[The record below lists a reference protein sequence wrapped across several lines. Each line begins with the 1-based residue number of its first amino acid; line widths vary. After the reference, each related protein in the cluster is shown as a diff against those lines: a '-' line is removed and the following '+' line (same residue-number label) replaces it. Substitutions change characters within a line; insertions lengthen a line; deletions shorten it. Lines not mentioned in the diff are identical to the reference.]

1 MGSTGKGAMAPR
13 VMISGLGLTVVAAA
27 AVWLTADRL
36 IARAVNGLRPSLE
49 QQLSIPLGH
58 PIEIG
63 PYRGLGLDGIGI
75 GPIRIRPGTKDA
87 STLRVQKLSLGIDPL
102 SSIRHLRLVV
112 VARLNG
118 ANVNLSR
125 NQLGQF
131 WVPGPKPNGEFL
143 HRVDLRVRLV
153 DPAKIRVE
161 PANLQLSLAGAVR
174 LRLNEKWADGAFQMG
189 LPDRG
194 SVTLKGR
201 AHWDRPE
208 FQLATR
214 LKRIRLDRLQGL
226 LPMEQPIQLRG
237 QVGGDLSFEWNRGQ
251 TSCGGGL
258 SVVGL
263 KVSGKPLQHAL
274 ASRQL
279 RLQCDDDR
287 LSIPRSQWRYGPYRA
302 SLGGRLHLNQSF
314 DLSATLKE
322 LNQDNQLAMRLDGD
336 WSQPRFN
343 LSGRWRLPEAN
354 VLEQPI
360 AIDLQV
366 RGDGR
371 RAKAW
376 KASLETL
383 ALMAPGVSVK
393 AEGALYPLLD
403 IKTKQLQLVG
413 KAWKGLPLIPELL
426 GTKAP
431 LNGELRV
438 LGPSLSPRLL
448 LALKQDSNPLLERW
462 SLQADWSSDQGL
474 LSLNRFSSPQFNA
487 DAVLP
492 LQIGKGGLQVG
503 ALESNVRLQDYP
515 LSRIGP
521 LLGTEMDGTIAAD
534 GEVRGPLQSLQPD
547 LQLEINSPRAGA
559 IRLVERWEGRFE
571 GRQGGGGQLQMA
583 SVGAVISGSLDAQF
597 GGNWLPESVRL
608 QRRNGELQIS
618 GSPALYRWTANDLS
632 MDGLEL
638 VLPPKQR
645 WEGVYGRLSGS
656 GDLSL
661 QPWRMSADLKLAQPG
676 LLGIQL
682 RQALLTAKYKN
693 DRYDVSGELLP
704 RDSGQITFEADGYRN
719 AGLNAKLQ
727 ARGLSARW
735 LTASALSLPQLS
747 QSLPPYQGDAT
758 DLGSLLVNTFGGSLD
773 GQLRALRGSQLALAD
788 ARRLR
793 REKEA
798 FHPED
803 LRGQVDAVVD
813 VQGPSLNRLDL
824 DLTARGHLWIDG
836 DDKDIALQVKPFIAE
851 LKGPLQAG
859 KGSFSLAHLPFSLL
873 ALVAPVPPALQGALG
888 LSGRYRLGEGAPV
901 LTTELV
907 LEEARVGQ
915 EPIALDRGQVL
926 LANETLQLDLA
937 LRAEGAEEPLT
948 VIGQVPLKPDRPLD
962 VRVESH
968 GDGLH
973 FLAGF
978 SRDVVAWNEGNTDLR
993 LLIGGSLLAP
1003 EANGF
1008 IVMNDGEFVVRDQ
1021 VISKVKSSVLF
1032 DFDRLEVQDFKGRI
1046 GRSGTIQAIGALK
1059 LFKPAPEEVPLA
1071 ITVEKARIKVPTA
1084 DLALAADLRVNG
1096 ALVSPNF
1103 QGNLQLSD
1111 GAITPQPSL
1120 FSKFK
1125 KSDGKSG
1132 NINDP
1137 LVAGPLVSANALLE
1151 EDWDFKEPLVLLGPN
1166 VEEDPNKS
1174 LKASIPRLPFI
1185 TFDDFRVRFGPGLKV
1200 QVKPVTNLPDIA
1212 NFTTAGSISVNGP
1225 LDQDIKLRGVLQLLT
1240 GRISVF
1246 TSTFNLDRK
1255 APNVAVFT
1263 PSQGLMPYVDIA
1275 METRVSDSVN
1285 LGVGSNTSSTTVFD
1299 ANGTGTLGAGGQ
1311 LRLVKVM
1318 LQAEGPANRLSD
1330 SVQLRSSP
1338 PMPQPQLF
1346 GLIGGNSLAG
1356 LTGAGA
1362 GTALAAVLGQSLLSP
1377 VLGTFTDAFNQ
1388 RLQFA
1393 LYPTYVTPTV
1403 DNNGERVSGRVPPQ
1417 LAILT
1422 DFGVNITDRF
1432 DLSVLAA
1439 PNRNDIPPQGSLG
1452 YQIDPN
1458 LSISGS
1464 VDAQGTW
1471 QSQLQLFFR
1480 F

>member
-1 MGSTGKGAMAPR
+1 MGSKGKSAMAPR
-13 VMISGLGLTVVAAA
+13 VVISGLGLTVVAAA
-27 AVWLTADRL
+27 AVWITADRF

-49 QQLSIPLGH
+49 QQLSVPLGH

-63 PYRGLGLDGIGI
+63 PYQGLGLDGIGI
-75 GPIRIRPGTKDA
+75 GPIRILPGTKDA

-112 VARLNG
+112 VARLKG
-118 ANVNLSR
+118 ANVKLRR
-125 NQLGQF
+125 NQKGQF
-131 WVPGPKPNGEFL
+131 WVLGPPPKGDFL
-143 HRVDLRVRLV
+143 HRVDLRVRLME
-153 DPAKIRVE
+153 PAQIRVE
-161 PANLQLSLAGAVR
+161 PAELQLSLAGATR
-174 LRLNEKWADGAFQMG
+174 LRLNEKWADGAFQIG

-201 AHWDRPE
+201 AHWGRPE
-208 FQLATR
+208 FLLTTR
-214 LKRIRLDRLQGL
+214 LKRIRLHRLQGL
-226 LPMEQPIQLRG
+226 LPIEQPVQLRG

-263 KVSGKPLQHAL
+263 KVSGKPLQHTL

-279 RLQCDDDR
+279 RLHCDGDQ

-302 SLGGRLHLNQSF
+302 SLGGRFDLNQRF

-322 LNQDNQLAMRLDGD
+322 LNQDNQLDLSLDGD
-336 WSQPRFN
+336 WSQPRFK
-343 LSGRWRLPEAN
+343 LSGRWRFPEAN
-354 VLEQPI
+354 VLDQPV

-371 RAKAW
+371 RPKAW
-376 KASLETL
+376 KARLETL
-383 ALMAPGVSVK
+383 ALEAPGVSVK
-393 AEGALYPLLD
+393 AQGALYPLLD
-403 IKTKQLQLVG
+403 IKTKQFQLVG
-413 KAWKGLPLIPELL
+413 SAWKGLPLIPELL

-438 LGPSLSPRLL
+438 SGPSLSPRLQ
-448 LALKQDSNPLLERW
+448 LALNQDSNPLLERW
-462 SLQADWSSDQGL
+462 SLQADWSTDQGL
-474 LSLNRFSSPQFNA
+474 LSLNRFNSPQLNA

-503 ALESNVRLQDYP
+503 ALESNVSLRAYP
-515 LSRIGP
+515 LSRIGS
-521 LLGTEMDGTIAAD
+521 LVGTVMDGTIAAD

-547 LQLEINSPRAGA
+547 LQIEVNSPRAGA
-559 IRLVERWEGRFE
+559 IRLVESWKGRFQ
-571 GRQGGGGQLQMA
+571 GRPGGVQLQMA
-583 SVGAVISGSLDAQF
+583 SVGAVIPGFLDAQF
-597 GGNWLPESVRL
+597 GGNWLPETIRL
-608 QRRNGELQIS
+608 QRKNGELQIS
-618 GSPALYRWTANDLS
+618 GSPALYRWAAQELS
-632 MDGLEL
+632 VDGLEL

-661 QPWRMSADLKLAQPG
+661 QPWSMSADLKLAQPG

-693 DRYDVSGELLP
+693 DRYDISGELLP
-704 RDSGQITFEADGYRN
+704 RDSGQITFDADGYRN

-747 QSLPPYQGDAT
+747 QALPAYQGDAT
-758 DLGSLLVNTFGGSLD
+758 DLGTLLVNTFGGSLD
-773 GQLRALRGSQLALAD
+773 GQLKALRRSQLALTD
-788 ARRLR
+788 ARRDR
-793 REKEA
+793 REKET

-813 VQGPSLNRLDL
+813 LQGPNLNSLEV

-851 LKGPLQAG
+851 LKGPLQSG
-859 KGSFSLAHLPFSLL
+859 EGSFSLVHLPFSLL
-873 ALVAPVPPALQGALG
+873 ALVAPLPSALQGALG
-888 LSGRYRLGEGAPV
+888 LKGSYRLGKGAPV

-907 LEEARVGQ
+907 LERARVGQ
-915 EPIALDRGQVL
+915 EPIALDRGQIL
-926 LANETLQLDLA
+926 LSNETLQLDLA
-937 LRAEGAEEPLT
+937 LRAEGADEPLT
-948 VIGQVPLKPDRPLD
+948 VIGQVPLTPDRPLD

-978 SRDVVAWNEGNTDLR
+978 SKDVVAWSQGNTDLR

-1021 VISKVKSSVLF
+1021 IISKVKSSVLF
-1032 DFDRLEVQDFKGRI
+1032 DFDRLEMQEFKGRI
-1046 GRSGTIQAIGALK
+1046 GRSGTIHASGALK
-1059 LFKPAPEEVPLA
+1059 LFKPAPEDVPLS

-1084 DLALAADLRVNG
+1084 DVAIAADLRVSG
-1096 ALVSPNF
+1096 ALLSPDF
-1103 QGNLQLSD
+1103 QGNLQLSE
-1111 GAITPQPSL
+1111 GAITPQRSM
-1120 FSKFK
+1120 FSRLEMTK
-1125 KSDGKSG
+1125 GKSG
-1132 NINDP
+1132 QKEDQM
-1137 LVAGPLVSANALLE
+1137 VSGPLVSANALLE
-1151 EDWDFKEPLVLLGPN
+1151 EDWDFKDPLVLLGPN
-1166 VEEDPNKS
+1166 VEEDPSRK
-1174 LKASIPRLPFI
+1174 LKASLPNLPFVG
-1185 TFDDFRVRFGPGLKV
+1185 FDNFRVQFGPGLKV
-1200 QVKPVTNLPDIA
+1200 QVQPIA
-1212 NFTTAGSISVNGP
+1212 NFTTAGLITVNGP
-1225 LDQDIKLRGVLQLLT
+1225 LDSNIELRGVLQLLT
-1240 GRISVF
+1240 GRVSMF
-1246 TSTFNLDRK
+1246 TSTFNLDPK

-1263 PSQGLMPYVDIA
+1263 PSKGLIPYMDIA
-1275 METRVSDSVN
+1275 MKTRVSDSVN
-1285 LGVGSNTSSTTVFD
+1285 LGVGSNPSNTTVFD
-1299 ANGTGTLGAGGQ
+1299 TNGTGTLGAGGQ

-1318 LQAEGPANRLSD
+1318 LQAEGPANRLSN
-1330 SVQLRSSP
+1330 SIRLRSSP
-1338 PMPQPQLF
+1338 PMSQTQLL

-1393 LYPTYVTPTV
+1393 LYPTYVTPNV
-1403 DNNGERVSGRVPPQ
+1403 QDDGERVSGRVPPQ
-1417 LAILT
+1417 MAIVT
-1422 DFGVNITDRF
+1422 DFGVNIADRF
-1432 DLSVLAA
+1432 DLSILAA
-1439 PNRNDIPPQGSLG
+1439 PNRNDIPPQGSLS
-1452 YQIDPN
+1452 YQIDQN
-1458 LSISGS
+1458 LSVTGA
-1464 VDAQGTW
+1464 VDSQGTW

>member
-1 MGSTGKGAMAPR
+1 MGSTGKSAMAPR
-13 VMISGLGLTVVAAA
+13 VVISGLGLTVVAAA

-75 GPIRIRPGTKDA
+75 GPIKILPGTKDA
-87 STLRVQKLSLGIDPL
+87 STLRVQKLTLGIDPL

-112 VARLNG
+112 VARLKG
-118 ANVNLSR
+118 ANVDLSR
-125 NQLGQF
+125 NQQGQF
-131 WVPGPKPNGEFL
+131 WVPGPPPKGDFL
-143 HRVDLRVRLV
+143 HRVDLRVRLTE
-153 DPAKIRVE
+153 PAQIRVE
-161 PANLQLSLAGAVR
+161 PADLQLSLAGAAR
-174 LRLNEKWADGAFQMG
+174 LRLNEKWADGAFQIG

-201 AHWDRPE
+201 THWDRPE
-208 FQLATR
+208 FLLTTR

-226 LPMEQPIQLRG
+226 LPMAQPIQLKG
-237 QVGGDLSFEWNRGQ
+237 QLGGDLSFEWNRGQ
-251 TSCGGGL
+251 TSCGGGF

-279 RLQCDDDR
+279 RLHCDGDQ
-287 LSIPRSQWRYGPYRA
+287 LTIPRSQWRYGPYRA
-302 SLGGRLHLNQSF
+302 SLGGRFRLNQHF

-322 LNQDNQLAMRLDGD
+322 LNQDNQLAMSLDGD
-336 WSQPRFN
+336 WSQPRFK
-343 LSGRWRLPEAN
+343 LSGRWQFPETN
-354 VLEQPI
+354 VLDQPI

-371 RAKAW
+371 RPKAW
-376 KASLETL
+376 KARLETL
-383 ALMAPGVSVK
+383 ALKAPGLSVK
-393 AEGALYPLLD
+393 AQGALYPLLD

-426 GTKAP
+426 GTKTP
-431 LNGELRV
+431 LNGELSV
-438 LGPSLSPRLL
+438 SGPSLSPRLQ
-448 LALKQDSNPLLERW
+448 LALNQDSNPLLERW
-462 SLQADWSSDQGL
+462 SLQADWSSVQGL
-474 LSLNRFSSPQFNA
+474 LSLHRFSSPQLNA

-492 LQIGKGGLQVG
+492 FQIGKDGLKVG
-503 ALESNVRLQDYP
+503 ALQSNLRLRTYP
-515 LSRIGP
+515 LSRIGS
-521 LLGTEMDGTIAAD
+521 LLGTEMDGTIAVD
-534 GEVRGPLQSLQPD
+534 GEVRGPLQLLQPD
-547 LQLEINSPRAGA
+547 LQIEVHSPRAGA
-559 IRLVERWEGRFE
+559 IRLVERWKGRFK
-571 GRQGGGGQLQMA
+571 GQPGGGGQLQMA
-583 SVGAVISGSLDAQF
+583 SVGAVIPGSLDAQL
-597 GGNWLPESVRL
+597 GGDWLPEIVRL
-608 QRRNGELQIS
+608 RRRNGELQIS
-618 GSPALYRWTANDLS
+618 GSPALYRWTASNLS
-632 MDGLEL
+632 VDGLEL

-661 QPWRMSADLKLAQPG
+661 QPWSMSADLKLVQPG

-693 DRYDVSGELLP
+693 DRYDISGELLP
-704 RDSGQITFEADGYRN
+704 RGSGQIMFEADGFRN
-719 AGLNAKLQ
+719 AGLNATIQ

-735 LTASALSLPQLS
+735 LTASALSIPQLS
-747 QSLPPYQGDAT
+747 QSLPAYQGDAT
-758 DLGSLLVNTFGGSLD
+758 DLGTLLVNTFGGSLD
-773 GQLRALRGSQLALAD
+773 GQLRALRGSQLELAD
-788 ARRLR
+788 ARRYR

-813 VQGPSLNRLDL
+813 LQGPNLKSLDV

-836 DDKDIALQVKPFIAE
+836 EDEDIALQVKPFIAE
-851 LKGPLQAG
+851 VKGPLSSG
-859 KGSFSLAHLPFSLL
+859 EGSFSLVHLPFSLL

-888 LSGRYRLGEGAPV
+888 INGSYRLGDGGPL

-915 EPIALDRGQVL
+915 ESIELDRGQVL

-937 LRAEGAEEPLT
+937 LRAEGADEPLT
-948 VIGQVPLKPDRPLD
+948 LIGQVPLTPDRPLD

-978 SRDVVAWNEGNTDLR
+978 SKDVVVWNQGNTDLR

-1021 VISKVKSSVLF
+1021 IVSKVKSSVLF
-1032 DFDRLEVQDFKGRI
+1032 DFDRLEVQELKGQI
-1046 GRSGTIQAIGALK
+1046 GRSGTIEASGALK
-1059 LFKPAPEEVPLA
+1059 LFKTGPEDVPLA

-1084 DLALAADLRVNG
+1084 DVVLAADLRVNG

-1111 GAITPQPSL
+1111 GAITPQESRFL
-1120 FSKFK
+1120 KSK
-1125 KSDGKSG
+1125 KSEEKSG
-1132 NINDP
+1132 YKNDQ
-1137 LVAGPLVSANALLE
+1137 VIVGPLVSANTLLE
-1151 EDWDFKEPLVLLGPN
+1151 EDWDFNQPLVLLGPN
-1166 VEEDPNKS
+1166 VEEDPSRK
-1174 LKASIPRLPFI
+1174 LKASLPNLPFVG
-1185 TFDDFRVRFGPGLKV
+1185 FDNFRVQFGPGLKV
-1200 QVKPVTNLPDIA
+1200 QVQPIA
-1212 NFTTAGSISVNGP
+1212 NFTTAGLITVNGP
-1225 LDQDIKLRGVLQLLT
+1225 LDSNIELRGVLQLLT
-1240 GRISVF
+1240 GRVSMF

-1263 PSQGLMPYVDIA
+1263 PSQGLIPYVDIA

-1285 LGVGSNTSSTTVFD
+1285 LGVGSNPSNTTIFD
-1299 ANGTGTLGAGGQ
+1299 TNGTGTLGAGGQ

-1318 LQAEGPANRLSD
+1318 LQSEGPANRLAD
-1330 SVQLRSSP
+1330 SIQLRSSP
-1338 PMPQPQLF
+1338 PMPQPQLL

-1356 LTGAGA
+1356 LTGGGA

-1377 VLGTFTDAFNQ
+1377 LLGTFTDAFNQ

-1393 LYPTYVTPTV
+1393 LYPTYVTPIV

-1417 LAILT
+1417 LAIVT
-1422 DFGVNITDRF
+1422 DFGVNIADRF

-1439 PNRNDIPPQGSLG
+1439 PNRNDLPPQGSLT
-1452 YQIDPN
+1452 YQIDQN
-1458 LSISGS
+1458 LSVSGS
-1464 VDAQGTW
+1464 VDTQGTW

>member
-1 MGSTGKGAMAPR
+1 MAPR
-13 VMISGLGLTVVAAA
+13 VVISGLGLTVVAAA

-75 GPIRIRPGTKDA
+75 GPITILRGTKDA
-87 STLRVQKLSLGIDPL
+87 SSLRVQKLSLGIDPL

-112 VARLNG
+112 VARLHG
-118 ANVNLSR
+118 ASVNLSR
-125 NQLGQF
+125 NQQGQF
-131 WVPGPKPNGEFL
+131 WVPGPKQNGEFL
-143 HRVDLRVRLV
+143 HRVDLRVRLI
-153 DPAKIRVE
+153 DPAQIRVE

-194 SVTLKGR
+194 SVTLEGR

-208 FQLATR
+208 FRFATR

-226 LPMEQPIQLRG
+226 LPKARPIQRRG
-237 QVGGDLSFEWNRGQ
+237 QVGGDLNFEWNRGQ

-263 KVSGKPLQHAL
+263 KLSGKPLQHAL

-279 RLQCDDDR
+279 RLHCDDDQ
-287 LSIPRSQWRYGPYRA
+287 LSIPSSHWRYGPYRA
-302 SLGGRLHLNQSF
+302 SLGGRFHLNQRF

-322 LNQDNQLAMRLDGD
+322 LSQDNQLAMRLDGD
-336 WSQPRFN
+336 WSQPRFK
-343 LSGRWRLPEAN
+343 LSGQWRLPEAN
-354 VLEQPI
+354 VLDQPI

-371 RAKAW
+371 RSKAW

-383 ALMAPGVSVK
+383 ALDAPGVSVK
-393 AEGALYPLLD
+393 AQGALYPLLD

-431 LNGELRV
+431 LHGELRV
-438 LGPSLSPRLL
+438 SGPSLSPRLQ
-448 LALKQDSNPLLERW
+448 LALNQDSNPLLERW
-462 SLQADWSSDQGL
+462 SLQAEWSSNQGL

-547 LQLEINSPRAGA
+547 LQLEVNSPRAGA
-559 IRLVERWEGRFE
+559 IRLVERWKGRFK
-571 GRQGGGGQLQMA
+571 GRHGGGGQLQMA
-583 SVGAVISGSLDAQF
+583 SVGAVIPGSLEAQL

-632 MDGLEL
+632 VDGLEL

-645 WEGVYGRLSGS
+645 WEGVYGLLSGS

-661 QPWRMSADLKLAQPG
+661 QPWSMSADLKLVKPG
-676 LLGIQL
+676 LLGIQFG
-682 RQALLTAKYKN
+682 QALLTAKYKN
-693 DRYDVSGELLP
+693 DRYDISGELLP
-704 RDSGQITFEADGYRN
+704 RNSGQITFEAEGYRN
-719 AGLNAKLQ
+719 AGLDANLQ

-735 LTASALSLPQLS
+735 LTSSALSFPQLS
-747 QSLPPYQGDAT
+747 QALPAYQGDAT

-793 REKEA
+793 RQKGA

-813 VQGPSLNRLDL
+813 VQGPNLNSLDV

-836 DDKDIALQVKPFIAE
+836 ENEDIALQVKPFIAE

-859 KGSFSLAHLPFSLL
+859 EGSFSLAHLPFSLL
-873 ALVAPVPPALQGALG
+873 ALVAPVPSALQGALG

-926 LANETLQLDLA
+926 LSNETLQLDFA
-937 LRAEGAEEPLT
+937 LRAEGANEPLT
-948 VIGQVPLKPDRPLD
+948 VIGQVPLTPARPLD

-968 GDGLH
+968 GDGLQ

-978 SRDVVAWNEGNTDLR
+978 LSDVVTWSQGDTDLR

-1008 IVMNDGEFVVRDQ
+1008 IVMNDGEFLVRDQ
-1021 VISKVKSSVLF
+1021 IISKVKSSILF
-1032 DFDRLEVQDFKGRI
+1032 DFDRLEVQKFKGRI
-1046 GRSGTIQAIGALK
+1046 GRSGTIQASGALK
-1059 LFKPAPEEVPLA
+1059 LFKPAPEDVPLT
-1071 ITVEKARIKVPTA
+1071 ITVEKARIKMPTA
-1084 DLALAADLRVNG
+1084 DLALAAELRVNG
-1096 ALVSPNF
+1096 ALVSPDF

-1111 GAITPQPSL
+1111 GVITPQRSL
-1120 FSKFK
+1120 FSRSKR
-1125 KSDGKSG
+1125 SDGKSG
-1132 NINDP
+1132 YKTEQVVYD
-1137 LVAGPLVSANALLE
+1137 PLVSANALLE
-1151 EDWDFKEPLVLLGPN
+1151 EDWNFKEPLVLLGPN
-1166 VEEDPNKS
+1166 AEEDPSRK
-1174 LKASIPRLPFI
+1174 LKAYLPNLPF
-1185 TFDDFRVRFGPGLKV
+1185 VRFDNFRLKFGPDLRV
-1200 QVKPVTNLPDIA
+1200 QVQPVA
-1212 NFTTAGSISVNGP
+1212 NFSTTGLIVVNGP
-1225 LDQDIKLRGVLQLLT
+1225 LDPNIELRGVVQLLT

-1263 PSQGLMPYVDIA
+1263 PSQGLIPYVDIA

-1299 ANGTGTLGAGGQ
+1299 TNGTGTLGVGGQ

-1318 LQAEGPANRLSD
+1318 LQAEGPANRLAD
-1330 SVQLRSSP
+1330 SIQLRSSP
-1338 PMPQPQLF
+1338 PMSQPQLL

-1356 LTGAGA
+1356 LTGGGA

-1388 RLQFA
+1388 SLQFA
-1393 LYPTYVTPTV
+1393 LYPTYVTPTIN
-1403 DNNGERVSGRVPPQ
+1403 NNGERVSGRVPPQ
-1417 LAILT
+1417 LAIVT

-1439 PNRNDIPPQGSLG
+1439 PNRNDIPPQGSLS
-1452 YQIDPN
+1452 YQMDQN

-1464 VDAQGTW
+1464 VDSQGTW

>member
-13 VMISGLGLTVVAAA
+13 VVISGLGLTVVAAA

-75 GPIRIRPGTKDA
+75 GPIKIRPGTKDA
-87 STLRVQKLSLGIDPL
+87 SNLRVQKLSLGIDPL

-118 ANVNLSR
+118 AKVNLSR
-125 NQLGQF
+125 NKQGQF

-161 PANLQLSLAGAVR
+161 PANLQLSLAGAAR

-194 SVTLKGR
+194 KVTLKGR

-279 RLQCDDDR
+279 RLQCDDDQ

-371 RAKAW
+371 RSKAW

-383 ALMAPGVSVK
+383 AVKAPGVSVK

-438 LGPSLSPRLL
+438 SGPSLSPRLQ
-448 LALKQDSNPLLERW
+448 LALNQDSNPLLERW

-492 LQIGKGGLQVG
+492 LQIGKGGLKVG

-583 SVGAVISGSLDAQF
+583 SVGAVIAGSLDAQF

-661 QPWRMSADLKLAQPG
+661 QPWSMSADLKLAQPG

-851 LKGPLQAG
+851 IKGPLQAG

-888 LSGRYRLGEGAPV
+888 LSGSYRLGEGAPV

-978 SRDVVAWNEGNTDLR
+978 SRDVVAWSQGNTDLR

-1008 IVMNDGEFVVRDQ
+1008 IVMNDGKFVVQDQ
-1021 VISKVKSSVLF
+1021 IISKVQSSVLF
-1032 DFDRLEVQDFKGRI
+1032 DFDRLEVQEFKGRI
-1046 GRSGTIQAIGALK
+1046 GRSGTIQASGALK
-1059 LFKPAPEEVPLA
+1059 LFKPAPEDVPLA

-1084 DLALAADLRVNG
+1084 DVALAADLLVSG
-1096 ALVSPNF
+1096 ALVSPDL
-1103 QGNLQLSD
+1103 QGNLQLSE
-1111 GAITPQPSL
+1111 GAITPQQSL
-1120 FSKFK
+1120 FSRLKMSK
-1125 KSDGKSG
+1125 EKSG
-1132 NINDP
+1132 HKGDQ
-1137 LVAGPLVSANALLE
+1137 VAEGPLISANALLE

-1166 VEEDPNKS
+1166 VEEDPSRK
-1174 LKASIPRLPFI
+1174 LKASMPNLPFVR
-1185 TFDDFRVRFGPGLKV
+1185 FKNFRMKFGPGLKV
-1200 QVKPVTNLPDIA
+1200 QVQPVA
-1212 NFTTAGSISVNGP
+1212 NFTTAGLITVNGP
-1225 LDQDIKLRGVLQLLT
+1225 LDPNIELRGVLQLLT
-1240 GRISVF
+1240 GRVSMF

-1263 PSQGLMPYVDIA
+1263 PSQGLIPYMDVA

-1285 LGVGSNTSSTTVFD
+1285 IGIGSNTSSTTVFD
-1299 ANGTGTLGAGGQ
+1299 TNGTGALGAGGQ

-1318 LQAEGPANRLSD
+1318 LQAEGPANRLAD
-1330 SVQLRSSP
+1330 SIRLRSSP
-1338 PMPQPQLF
+1338 PMSQTQLI
-1346 GLIGGNSLAG
+1346 GLVGGNSLSG

-1393 LYPTYVTPTV
+1393 LYPTYVTPAV
-1403 DNNGERVSGRVPPQ
+1403 DNSGERVSGRVPPQ
-1417 LAILT
+1417 MAIVT
-1422 DFGVNITDRF
+1422 DVGVNILDRF

-1452 YQIDPN
+1452 YQIDSN